1 MLGWVLIGE
10 VCLDKVYVLDDICV
24 KKIYMVKVGRIF
36 IMFFCISSFIYSEG
50 YGLGFSKLNDF
61 GILLFECIVDDDK
74 LGLLIEDREFLKIM
88 EIYCKWNEEGSWVFL
103 LLFRMLRDR
112 LLDNRVMVLKW
123 VRILNKILVK
133 NFCK

>member
-1 MLGWVLIGE
+1 MIGE

-112 LLDNRVMVLKW
+112 LLDNRVMVLK
-123 VRILNKILVK
+123 
-133 NFCK
+133 

>member
-1 MLGWVLIGE
+1 MIGE

-74 LGLLIEDREFLKIM
+74 LGLLIEDREFLKIWKYIVNGM
-88 EIYCKWNEEGSWVFL
+88 RKEVGFFYCYLE
-103 LLFRMLRDR
+103 
-112 LLDNRVMVLKW
+112 
-123 VRILNKILVK
+123 
-133 NFCK
+133 C